1 MFVQPVGRRRRPSRL
16 ADSRRSRWARPGVAL
31 ALWGCLAGA
40 PAQGAALPPADE
52 CPLLGG
58 APGAG
63 PNQDAVPIRLR
74 QGMRLAFSD
83 LLRLRTLLPEEI
95 WRNRDQFF
103 HEGMRMVIGPCHRRY
118 PVPGFFSDA
127 TEKFAGRASI
137 DSRGNLTGYVAGLP
151 FAPAQID
158 SEAPD
163 AAIRWAWNLEH
174 RYRGGGTV
182 GTFRIVDL
190 PSNIGGEQRYRGTF
204 FFVPT
209 RHRADLASTDYAVPG
224 SEDKLWIAGGRFL
237 EPFNARHLAWRQ
249 VRPAAVHQRFTE
261 PDDTF
266 VYVPSL
272 RKVRRSAT
280 AWIDGLFMP
289 RYRVGGPSIGS
300 GSLGVAGGGGV
311 NPAGAEAIHVTED
324 LGRGFAGLA
333 LRPNAYVWR
342 LRGFREV
349 LAPINTARSG
359 YPGLPGRN
367 FGPSGLS
374 VGSDRWEVRY
384 AVVLEGAIR
393 ERGKSFE
400 TMILYMDYQ
409 TQQPLYVITRRR
421 RGLVEVGVIVHRFS
435 GDIAS
440 YPSLPDGGRA
450 LVFDPVLES
459 FYAAAGG
466 GGWRR
471 ESYDLVS
478 VPLGRAELRRLTTSD
493 HLSRGH

>member
-1 MFVQPVGRRRRPSRL
+1 MLDQPVGRRPSRL
-16 ADSRRSRWARPGVAL
+16 AQARPSCLARHTIAL
-31 ALWGCLAGA
+31 ALWGCLAA
-40 PAQGAALPPADE
+40 SQALAAGLPPEDE

-63 PNQDAVPIRLR
+63 PNEDAIPVRLSE
-74 QGMRLAFSD
+74 GMMLAFSD
-83 LLRLRTLLPEEI
+83 VLRLRTLLPPEI

-103 HEGMRMVIGPCHRRY
+103 HDGMRMLIGPCHRRY
-118 PVPGFFSDA
+118 PIPGFFRDA
-127 TEKFAGRASI
+127 TEKYAGRASI
-137 DSRGNLTGYVAGLP
+137 DSRGNLKGYVAGLP

-158 SEAPD
+158 PEDPD
-163 AAIRWAWNLEH
+163 AAVRWAWNLEH

-182 GTFRIVDL
+182 GKFRIVDL
-190 PSNIGGEQRYRGTF
+190 PSSIGGEQRYRGTF

-209 RHRADLASTDYAVPG
+209 RHRADLASSDYAVPEANE
-224 SEDKLWIAGGRFL
+224 SLWIAGGRFL

-249 VRPAAVHQRFTE
+249 VRPAAVHDRFSE

-280 AWIDGLFMP
+280 AWVDGMFTP
-289 RYRVGGPSIGS
+289 RYRVGGGQIGS
-300 GSLGVAGGGGV
+300 GSLGVAGGGV
-311 NPAGAEAIHVTED
+311 RPAAAEALHVTED
-324 LGRGFAGLA
+324 LGRGFVGLA

-342 LRGFREV
+342 IRSFREV

-359 YPGLPGRN
+359 YPSHPGRN

-384 AVVLEGAIR
+384 AVVLEGSIR
-393 ERGKSFE
+393 ERGRNFE
-400 TMILYMDYQ
+400 TMVVYMDYQ
-409 TQQPLYVITRRR
+409 TQQPLYVTTRRR
-421 RGLVEVGVIVHRFS
+421 RGLVEVGVMVHRFS
-435 GDIAS
+435 GDIDT
-440 YPSLPDGGRA
+440 YPYLPDGGRA

-459 FYAAAGG
+459 FYSAADG

-478 VPLGRAELRRLTTSD
+478 VPLDAPTLRRLTSSD
-493 HLSRGH
+493 HLARGH